1 MKKCKTCKHWKV
13 EKFGLGKCTGIFGE
27 GFLIPIP
34 NQPKGKPNAKIIST
48 EGIIAT
54 CPFVTTTEN
63 WNCKN
68 WRMKK

>member
-1 MKKCKTCKHWKV
+1 M
-13 EKFGLGKCTGIFGE
+13 GKCTGIFGE

-34 NQPKGKPNAKIIST
+34 NQSKGKANAKLIST

-54 CPFVTTTEN
+54 CSFVTTTEN

-68 WRMKK
+68 WDFK

>member
-27 GFLIPIP
+27 GFLIPID
-34 NQPKGKPNAKIIST
+34 NQPKGKPNAKLIST

-54 CPFVTTTEN
+54 CSFVTTTEN

-68 WRMKK
+68 WGMK